1 MIKIER
7 GAYPTGSIMDKKKTE
22 ELEKLRDLSAKRQT
36 LKFNRLWSGVV
47 KSFLHQ
53 SQHGKCCYCERRR
66 DQKGEP
72 DVEHFRPKAKL
83 KENPKHS
90 GYWWL
95 AYDWNNLLISC
106 KKCNN
111 RKGANFPLKDES
123 KRAFS
128 ENDDLKKEDPI
139 LINPLT
145 ENPEDFI
152 EYDIPK
158 DFIEYDISEDDGK
171 TLMIKAIG
179 KCERGD
185 KTVNELTGINDREL
199 LMERAEYIENY
210 HSLTE
215 CFHLVKNNL
224 KKKTIICKKIKKK
237 MQSESKFAGLARF
250 YFSQVRL
257 SDI

>member
-7 GAYPTGSIMDKKKTE
+7 AAHPIDSTMDKRKAR
-22 ELEKLRDLSAKRQT
+22 ELEKLKDLCAKKQT
-36 LKFNRLWSGVV
+36 LKFKPLWSQDDKV

-53 SQHGKCCYCERRR
+53 SQYGKCCYCERRR

-95 AYDWNNLLISC
+95 AYNWDNLLISC

-111 RKGANFPLKDES
+111 RKHTNFPLKDEN

-128 ENDDLKKEDPI
+128 ENDDLKKEEPI

-152 EYDIPK
+152 IYDIPK
-158 DFIEYDISEDDGK
+158 DDK
-171 TLMIKAIG
+171 NPLMIKAIG

-185 KTVNELTGINDREL
+185 KTINVLTGINDREL
-199 LMERAEYIENY
+199 LIERAESFRDYRILY
-210 HSLTE
+210 KYFLAM
-215 CFHLVKNNL
+215 KNSFEA
-224 KKKTIICKKIKKK
+224 KKEIYEEIKKK
-237 MQSESKFAGLARF
+237 IDSDSRFAGLARF
-250 YFSQVRL
+250 YFNQVGL